1 MPAGINVQIADIQL
15 GNTFLIL
22 LILGAFTKP
31 IITLNTTTLKSGE
44 SLQIN
49 CSAEKL
55 DETASFLYEIQV
67 NGTTVANDTKSFV
80 HTIQSVKSTEAGNYS
95 CQVSLISVRGNI
107 DVSNEEVLSGKSTFF
122 FLYSVLSSF
131 CMMETLTLNG
141 LTHFSLVLYFM

>member
-22 LILGAFTKP
+22 LFLGAFIKP

-49 CSAEKL
+49 CSAKKL

-95 CQVSLISVRGNI
+95 CQVSLIGVHGNI
-107 DVSNEEVLSGKSTFF
+107 DVSNEEVLTGKSTLLILDFPLMSNMEVFF
-122 FLYSVLSSF
+122 FF
-131 CMMETLTLNG
+131 CIPYCQV
-141 LTHFSLVLYFM
+141 SA